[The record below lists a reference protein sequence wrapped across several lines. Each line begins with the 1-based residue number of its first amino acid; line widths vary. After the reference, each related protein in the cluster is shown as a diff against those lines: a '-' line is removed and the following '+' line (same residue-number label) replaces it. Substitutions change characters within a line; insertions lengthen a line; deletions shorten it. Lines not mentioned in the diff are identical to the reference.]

1 MILTALILAQLLS
14 STASAPV
21 DKAGYGPPRTLS
33 DLARERKLRKPTGT
47 GTFSVT
53 GAEGMPVLLSPVY
66 GEGGSFAE
74 VDAADATHRP
84 SYRPAPYASETV
96 FWPNLFPYGYGGTRT
111 YYPRQHS
118 LPSAHAPTVHA
129 PAPSAAAPARPA
141 PAPAPRAPS
150 HTTSGRT
157 RW

>member
-53 GAEGMPVLLSPVY
+53 GAEGMPVLLAPVY
-66 GEGGSFAE
+66 GEGGSFEE
-74 VDAADATHRP
+74 VSRSDAAH
-84 SYRPAPYASETV
+84 RPAPYAPLAV
-96 FWPNLFPYGYGGTRT
+96 YDPYLPNFFPNGYSTRT
-111 YYPRQHS
+111 YYPRPHS
-118 LPSAHAPTVHA
+118 HPQAARPAAPSRSAPSHA
-129 PAPSAAAPARPA
+129 PARRS
-141 PAPAPRAPS
+141 PS
-150 HTTSGRT
+150 HTTSGLTKR
-157 RW
+157 